1 MIRKIIS
8 PGSLGAALREV
19 RKQKGLNQTVAGK
32 LVGIDQATVSRVE
45 QGSGGTQLDTL
56 FRMLAALELEITIQ
70 PRHKTEDKNE
80 GGDNW

>member
-70 PRHKTEDKNE
+70 PRHQTEDKNE